1 MSCRLFE
8 NHGCVAVVCSHDVLH
23 GLLLA
28 SHTTAS
34 EEQVRL
40 SLALLALVRGLA
52 FTDTNRCC
60 RKWYAWLLLLMADVV
75 MLPLLLTMVDLGGL
89 RREEVLLV

>member
-1 MSCRLFE
+1 M
-8 NHGCVAVVCSHDVLH
+8 AVVGSHDVLH

-28 SHTTAS
+28 SHTTGS

-40 SLALLALVRGLA
+40 SLALLALVCGLA
-52 FTDTNRCC
+52 LPDTNGCC
-60 RKWYAWLLLLMADVV
+60 SQWYAWLLLLMANVV
-75 MLPLLLTMVDLGGL
+75 MLPLLLAMVDLGGL